1 MGLRKF
7 RGSNFLRSSARRLIG
22 DFGVPIAILVFVLV
36 DATLG
41 DVYTEKLAVPNAI
54 EVKGIYPTDMVSL
67 RFYFRK
73 ILFPFKTVLIVTV

>member
-22 DFGVPIAILVFVLV
+22 DFGVPIAILVFVLI

-41 DVYTEKLAVPNAI
+41 DVYTEKLSVPNAI
-54 EVKGIYPTDMVSL
+54 EVKGVFPTDKVTNQIQPT
-67 RFYFRK
+67 FRHFSSF
-73 ILFPFKTVLIVTV
+73 I